1 MSPDIEWHVGDET
14 GRETIART
22 RPAPASR
29 WRRWLIAFAVMSGAG
44 LGVLYTTL
52 PEPPA
57 PPAPTPTQTVTPL
70 PPLEP
75 VIAAEARALADG
87 DRAAFMALQDEID
100 GEWYRA
106 QAADFSAWG
115 RPANADRLYGIA
127 SQIVLSDGRARA
139 RVSQWISN
147 EEYVYQL
154 RFYRLRDGAWKRAR
168 PDAAYWSGL
177 RAAERT
183 FHFEIAFPIED
194 RQTALR
200 VTQRLERVYEVLCRD
215 LNCDPRA
222 GGADRITL
230 DFRPDADAPRREW
243 SLARTL
249 SLPSP
254 GLVGLYAPF
263 GLADDVYTTFAYE
276 ALLEPIARLATGD
289 NDRWARNPN
298 GSLFFEA
305 ILAWQ
310 QLRIDLARDTPP
322 ERLVVEGPGGLT
334 ARPSQGD
341 WEDTRR
347 FYRDLLAGQRLIPP
361 ADLWVWPPND
371 RAVSND
377 LGDLAGGEVDA
388 LIAFIEE
395 RYGAASVI
403 ALLNALGPAR
413 SLEEAIETGLDADY
427 DALIDEWLIW
437 IER

>member
-1 MSPDIEWHVGDET
+1 MSPDIEWHIGDET

-22 RPAPASR
+22 RATPVSR
-29 WRRWLIAFAVMSGAG
+29 WRRWLIAFAVMGGAG
-44 LGVLYTTL
+44 LGVLYTTI
-52 PEPPA
+52 PEPSA
-57 PPAPTPTQTVTPL
+57 PPAPTPTQTSAPP

-87 DRAAFMALQDEID
+87 DREAFMALQDEVD
-100 GEWYRA
+100 GEWYRV
-106 QAADFSAWG
+106 QAASFSAWG
-115 RPANADRLYGIA
+115 RPANADRLYAIG
-127 SQIVLSDGRARA
+127 SQIVQPDGRARA
-139 RVSQWISN
+139 EVYQQITDEAS
-147 EEYVYQL
+147 VYQL

-177 RAAERT
+177 RATERT
-183 FHFEIAFPIED
+183 SHFEIAFPIED
-194 RQTALR
+194 RQTAWR
-200 VTQRLERVYEVLCRD
+200 VTQRLERVYEALCRD
-215 LNCDPRA
+215 LNCSLRDRRA
-222 GGADRITL
+222 PRITL
-230 DFRPDADAPRREW
+230 DFRPDAGAPHRDW
-243 SLARTL
+243 GLAHTL

-254 GLVGLYAPF
+254 RLVGLHVPF

-276 ALLEPIARLATGD
+276 ALLEPIARWATGD
-289 NDRWARNPN
+289 YDRWARNPN

-322 ERLVVEGPGGLT
+322 ERLLVAGPGGLT
-334 ARPSQGD
+334 SRPSQGD

-347 FYRDLLAGQRLIPP
+347 FYRDLLAGQRLIAP

-371 RAVSND
+371 RAVPND

-395 RYGAASVI
+395 RHGAASVI

-413 SLEEAIETGLDADY
+413 SLEEAIETGLGADY
-427 DALIDEWLIW
+427 DALIAEWLIW
-437 IER
+437 IEQ